1 MKGSGVVTDPIAD
14 MLTRIR
20 NGMNARHMRVPMPL
34 SNTKIRIAEC
44 LKSEGFIDD
53 FDVDRSKFPAELT
66 VQLKYDATRECVIT
80 GLKRVSRPGLRT
92 YVRTRDIPIVRSGL
106 GIAIL
111 STSKGVLTDREARR
125 QQVGCELLCK
135 VW

>member
-1 MKGSGVVTDPIAD
+1 MKGSGIVTDPIAD

-20 NGMNARHMRVPMPL
+20 NGMNARHMRVLMPL
-34 SNTKIRIAEC
+34 SNMKVRIAEC
-44 LKSEGFIDD
+44 LKTEGFIAD
-53 FDVDRSKFPAELT
+53 FEVDRSRFPAQLT
-66 VQLKYDATRECVIT
+66 VQLKYDASRECVIT
-80 GLKRVSRPGLRT
+80 GIKRVSKPGLRK
-92 YVRTRDIPIVRSGL
+92 YVRTAEIPKVRSGL

-125 QQVGCELLCK
+125 EHVGGELLCT